1 MVFSLMPSS
10 LPPTVYII
18 SLILLGG
25 RKEKREEYRIK
36 EKGVKRGKGMW
47 RGKGGEGGEE
57 GKEEREWKALHP
69 QSGLGDS

>member
-1 MVFSLMPSS
+1 MFSLLPSS

-47 RGKGGEGGEE
+47 RGKGGEEGEE
-57 GKEEREWKALHP
+57 GERGEGIEGP
-69 QSGLGDS
+69 SPPVRVGR